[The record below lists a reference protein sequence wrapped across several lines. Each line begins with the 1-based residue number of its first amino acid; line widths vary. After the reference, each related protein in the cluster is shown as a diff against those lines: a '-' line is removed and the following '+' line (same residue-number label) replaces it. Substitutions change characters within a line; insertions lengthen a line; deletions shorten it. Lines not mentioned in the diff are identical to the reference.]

1 MGRCAGSASLLM
13 RLTAFSTLL
22 VLCLAACSEQ
32 PKGEEPTRAVRTLTV
47 QADATGLQHEYAAD
61 VRARAESRMAFQVPG
76 RLQSRAVGL
85 GEQVSAGQVIA
96 RLDARDLSLGREAA
110 QAAANAAATQ
120 VALNEAELKRFRD
133 LRDQGFISGLEYERR
148 EAAVT
153 ASRAQ
158 LQQARAQASAQGNQ
172 AGYAALTASASG
184 VVTSVEAEPG
194 MVVAAGQTVVKL
206 ALDGPRDAVFSV
218 PEDRVGAV
226 RELLGRPGQLRLK
239 LWGSEAGTLP
249 ATVREVAAAAD
260 PVSRTFLVKADVG
273 QSGVRLGQTATVL
286 VNSPRAAAIKLP
298 LQALYGQ
305 GGQSHVWLVDKASM
319 TVRLQPVT
327 QGPAEGN
334 LVVITQGVQ
343 AGDVVVTAGVH
354 VLSKGQKVRLYVAP
368 GEPAVLPPTAAGSR
382 PPVAAATVA
391 SAASR

>member
-22 VLCLAACSEQ
+22 VLCLTACSEQ

-76 RLQSRAVGL
+76 RLQSRTVGL
-85 GEQVSAGQVIA
+85 GEHVAAGQVIA

-239 LWGSEAGTLP
+239 LWASEAGTLP

-327 QGPAEGN
+327 QGAAEGN

-368 GEPAVLPPTAAGSR
+368 GEPAALPPAAAGSR
-382 PPVAAATVA
+382 PLAAAAAVA

>member
-273 QSGVRLGQTATVL
+273 RTPVRLGQTA
-286 VNSPRAAAIKLP
+286 SIRIAEPRRDDAIRLP
-298 LQALYGQ
+298 LAAVVEAK
-305 GGQSHVWLVDKASM
+305 GQSVVWLLDTATMK
-319 TVRLQPVT
+319 VRQQPV
-327 QGPAEGN
+327 QVGGADGN
-334 LVVITQGVQ
+334 LVLIA
-343 AGDVVVTAGVH
+343 AGLKPGDRVVTAGTH
-354 VLSKGQKVRLYVAP
+354 VLTPGQQVRLYQ
-368 GEPAVLPPTAAGSR
+368 AAQ
-382 PPVAAATVA
+382 PA
-391 SAASR
+391 SAAFSPAPSAVSAAASVASR